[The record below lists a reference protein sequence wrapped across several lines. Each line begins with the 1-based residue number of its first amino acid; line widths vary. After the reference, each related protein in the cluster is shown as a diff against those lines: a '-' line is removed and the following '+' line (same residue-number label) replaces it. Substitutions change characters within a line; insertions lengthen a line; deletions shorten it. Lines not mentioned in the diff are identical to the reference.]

1 MKRAST
7 TSRLQR
13 LELLKSRLKS
23 GDPMT
28 VASLADELG
37 VSVRTLNRD
46 IDILREQGV
55 PIEADRGRGGGIR
68 MHWEWN
74 IGRVNF
80 THAEAVDL
88 LITLAIA
95 QQMKSPFFMSSLES
109 IRRKLVGSFS
119 PAMRTK
125 VNRLKSRV
133 LIAPSASIDVLSGF
147 SWPNKKVAD
156 TVSKAFLL
164 QQRIQIK
171 YKAKSNEQTLRVIE
185 PHYLLLSS
193 PVWYIMAWDELR
205 DDIRTFRCDRIVSA
219 RVEDSEF
226 KLMPFSQFEAVM
238 HGMPVI

>member
-74 IGRVNF
+74 IGR
-80 THAEAVDL
+80 
-88 LITLAIA
+88 
-95 QQMKSPFFMSSLES
+95 
-109 IRRKLVGSFS
+109 
-119 PAMRTK
+119 
-125 VNRLKSRV
+125 
-133 LIAPSASIDVLSGF
+133 
-147 SWPNKKVAD
+147 
-156 TVSKAFLL
+156 
-164 QQRIQIK
+164 
-171 YKAKSNEQTLRVIE
+171 
-185 PHYLLLSS
+185 
-193 PVWYIMAWDELR
+193 
-205 DDIRTFRCDRIVSA
+205 
-219 RVEDSEF
+219 
-226 KLMPFSQFEAVM
+226 
-238 HGMPVI
+238 